1 MVDPWN
7 FDGATTPLSGGVGVV
22 TLVDESTFAI
32 SGTAGDIVP
41 GGAQGLFFRDTRLIS
56 RLQVLVNGSPTESLT
71 AVTDDPFT
79 ATFVSRCL
87 PAPGRA
93 DSTLMVFRVAFSRP
107 GHARGDHGAELR
119 RRGHHL
125 HGRGGHRYRLRR
137 PLRRQGGPGRHGA
150 ARPATSRP
158 RSPRTRTDNRRPSS
172 TATGRG
178 GVTRGVEIVVPDTAK
193 LSPDLATFHVVVPSR
208 GEWSTTLEIAT
219 GHRRRRPA
227 VEGSAW

>member
-7 FDGATTPLSGGVGVV
+7 FNGATTPLSGGVGVV

-93 DSTLMVFRVAFSRP
+93 DSTLMVFRSRSV
-107 GHARGDHGAELR
+107 G
-119 RRGHHL
+119 
-125 HGRGGHRYRLRR
+125 
-137 PLRRQGGPGRHGA
+137 QGMLEEITVRNFA
-150 ARPATSRP
+150 DEAT
-158 RSPRTRTDNRRPSS
+158 TCT
-172 TATGRG
+172 
-178 GVTRGVEIVVPDTAK
+178 VEVV
-193 LSPDLATFHVVVPSR
+193 
-208 GEWSTTLEIAT
+208 
-219 GHRRRRPA
+219 
-227 VEGSAW
+227 